1 VTGYGESDLP
11 EHRSFATALS
21 GWASR
26 EDGVYATEDGGAS
39 WRLVY
44 RRNAVRVARVSA
56 AAGMIAVGDR
66 VSRCGCRQARLWTA
80 DGGVTWHRTQAAV
93 GGGFVGS
100 AGTLWWWR
108 RGRLYR
114 AAEWP
119 PGPKGLRPR
128 HAAHLP
134 GVIVDADPVPDGVAA
149 LVTRRTSGLG
159 LDNSPQLLL
168 VQGGSARVLR
178 LPRVP
183 GDVLA
188 QSVEASWPTLE
199 VRALDTTAFARGE
212 RGSVTWTSTDGG
224 ETWAAARS

>member
-1 VTGYGESDLP
+1 
-11 EHRSFATALS
+11 
-21 GWASR
+21 
-26 EDGVYATEDGGAS
+26 
-39 WRLVY
+39 
-44 RRNAVRVARVSA
+44 
-56 AAGMIAVGDR
+56 
-66 VSRCGCRQARLWTA
+66 
-80 DGGVTWHRTQAAV
+80 
-93 GGGFVGS
+93 
-100 AGTLWWWR
+100 
-108 RGRLYR
+108 
-114 AAEWP
+114 
-119 PGPKGLRPR
+119 
-128 HAAHLP
+128 
-134 GVIVDADPVPDGVAA
+134 VIVDADPVPDGVAA

-168 VQGGSARVLR
+168 VQGGSVRVLR